1 MGKPFYSGLGPE
13 FDRPG
18 TTQPY
23 LLERMKIY
31 DVDREYI
38 SDQFVG
44 EEPQQREKPAG
55 TGYKVYFEVLQRSA
69 HRDNQRWSRMRSE
82 KHYGDF

>member
-1 MGKPFYSGLGPE
+1 MGKPFWSGLGPE

-18 TTQPY
+18 TIQPY

-44 EEPQQREKPAG
+44 EEPQQRENRPGQGIRYTSKSS
-55 TGYKVYFEVLQRSA
+55 KEVRTVMINDGQ
-69 HRDNQRWSRMRSE
+69 E
-82 KHYGDF
+82 